1 MSVNG
6 NAKKHQFRIIVE
18 SHDGGELRYEEPYS
32 GTEEEGLRRAWI
44 MWARASYVVSANK
57 AHNRDCYARLEVF
70 DSAKHEWRLVK
81 DKRGR
86 LPIDAPAPAA
96 N

>member
-1 MSVNG
+1 MSEE
-6 NAKKHQFRIIVE
+6 KTQKSFQFRIIVE
-18 SHDGGELRYEEPYS
+18 SHDGGELRYEEPYTGS
-32 GTEEEGLRRAWI
+32 VEEGLRRAWI
-44 MWARASYVVSANK
+44 MWARSSYVVKSNK
-57 AHNRDCYARLEVF
+57 AHNRDVYARLEVW
-70 DSAKHEWRLVK
+70 DGETYVWRVVK